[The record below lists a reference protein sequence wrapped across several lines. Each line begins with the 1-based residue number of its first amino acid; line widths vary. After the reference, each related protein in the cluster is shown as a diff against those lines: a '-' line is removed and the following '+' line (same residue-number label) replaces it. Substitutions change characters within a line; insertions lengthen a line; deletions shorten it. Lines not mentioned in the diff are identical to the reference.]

1 MKSRVNSQAKFFI
14 STPRTEHPR
23 SIVHMLAVC
32 TALLLSADGLLTS
45 RRSATLGTTSPKLSA
60 MTASNGPLAFT
71 PSRRALLQAFA
82 TSPLLMPLVA
92 HADDKPTPKWISG
105 KSDPLRPTS
114 KDKPDGTKKDN
125 RYVSCLNDCVP
136 RKQGP
141 PGPNQKERVDCL
153 DECQVEC
160 CETYE
165 QCTYTIRK

>member
-1 MKSRVNSQAKFFI
+1 MF
-14 STPRTEHPR
+14 TPVDLICDSPFGA
-23 SIVHMLAVC
+23 MAVC
-32 TALLLSADGLLTS
+32 TTLLSLCCTADGLLTHS
-45 RRSATLGTTSPKLSA
+45 RPLGTTSPQLSA

-92 HADDKPTPKWISG
+92 HADDKPAPKWISG